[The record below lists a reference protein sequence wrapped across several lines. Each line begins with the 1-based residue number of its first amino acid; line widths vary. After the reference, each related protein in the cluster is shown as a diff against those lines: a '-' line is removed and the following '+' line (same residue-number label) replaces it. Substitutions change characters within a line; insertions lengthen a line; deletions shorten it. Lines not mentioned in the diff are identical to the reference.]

1 MKATLAAIAVLVL
14 ALGCT
19 SEAVQV
25 EVSAGLDI
33 PLCLYNCLHFEL
45 KWPGEF
51 FSDFI
56 ESLHY
61 SAAEQTCILYC
72 YGLQSSAAYFCSVT

>member
-14 ALGCT
+14 ALGWT

-33 PLCLYNCLHFEL
+33 PLCLYNCLYFYFSVVLVNAYIVQLLNKPAFHLPSTFAASH
-45 KWPGEF
+45 KQF
-51 FSDFI
+51 FIWAF
-56 ESLHY
+56 
-61 SAAEQTCILYC
+61 
-72 YGLQSSAAYFCSVT
+72 F

>member
-14 ALGCT
+14 ALGWT

-33 PLCLYNCLHFEL
+33 HLCLYNCLYFEL
-45 KWPGEF
+45 RWPELL
-51 FSDFI
+51 FSGFS
-56 ESLHY
+56 ERLHS
-61 SAAEQTCILYC
+61 SAAEQTGILYC
-72 YGLQSSAAYFCSVT
+72 CGLQSSAVYFCSIT